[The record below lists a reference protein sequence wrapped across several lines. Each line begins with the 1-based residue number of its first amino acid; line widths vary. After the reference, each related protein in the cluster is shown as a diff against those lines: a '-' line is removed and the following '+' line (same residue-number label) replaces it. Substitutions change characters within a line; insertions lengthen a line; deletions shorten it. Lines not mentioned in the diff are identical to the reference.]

1 MRALTFD
8 HRQGEIRGFSDAVA
22 AEFPELNILIN
33 NAGIQTP
40 ERLRD
45 GQQDLGNM
53 EAMVSTNLLGPMHLT
68 ATLLPLLERQSQAMV
83 INVTSGLAFLPFA
96 GVPTYCA
103 TKAAM
108 HSYTQSLRYQLRTS
122 DVKVTEL
129 IPPYVQTDLGPHH
142 GLIARVADTRNVCR
156 IGT

>member
-1 MRALTFD
+1 MAEHPGMRALTFD

-22 AEFPELNILIN
+22 AEFPALNILIN
-33 NAGIQTP
+33 NAGMQTP

-83 INVTSGLAFLPFA
+83 INVTSGLAFLPLA

-129 IPPYVQTDLGPHH
+129 IPPTFRP
-142 GLIARVADTRNVCR
+142 T
-156 IGT
+156 